1 MKLSS
6 LRSSFCVLLATA
18 FAFTSVSSQAE
29 TRCPGEIAGLRP
41 RVVAGALL
49 VIPVKINQSGPFDFM
64 VDTGSQLNVIDP
76 ALAAQLN
83 LKSQGTVGLVA
94 TAAYSQASVAILDSL
109 EAGSQVV
116 VKPLVVVQDL
126 GPIQTADPRIRGVLG
141 ENFLAHFDMLIDYAR
156 GLLCLDEANLMEKY
170 LLGERIPLVTSKH
183 SGTDLPFSQRLVVS
197 VNLSDTG
204 TRPILLQV
212 DSGSD
217 GAILYAGNRELEE
230 PLLKRAKLQG
240 PEVSEARR
248 AFAVLPPQD
257 MRLGSRIVR
266 KLPFVTPASGS
277 QSVPDREED
286 GILATVLFQRV
297 YVSHSDRFVIFD
309 PR

>member
-1 MKLSS
+1 MSPSARTPRAEADMKSPSLCSS
-6 LRSSFCVLLATA
+6 LCALLATT
-18 FAFTSVSSQAE
+18 FTFTSVSSQAE
-29 TRCPGEIAGLRP
+29 TRCPGNIASLRP

-49 VIPVKINQSGPFDFM
+49 VIPVSINQSGPFDFM

-83 LKSQGTVGLVA
+83 LKSQGTVALVA

-170 LLGERIPLVTSKH
+170 LLGERIPLVTSKQI
-183 SGTDLPFSQRLVVS
+183 G
-197 VNLSDTG
+197 
-204 TRPILLQV
+204 
-212 DSGSD
+212 
-217 GAILYAGNRELEE
+217 
-230 PLLKRAKLQG
+230 RAH
-240 PEVSEARR
+240 V
-248 AFAVLPPQD
+248 
-257 MRLGSRIVR
+257 
-266 KLPFVTPASGS
+266 
-277 QSVPDREED
+277 
-286 GILATVLFQRV
+286 
-297 YVSHSDRFVIFD
+297 
-309 PR
+309 